1 MPPDEGGQF
10 DAYPSRSSSD
20 DDALPFIDS
29 KSITLNP
36 SNDAKVEADLAKPK
50 HSVVTVLPILISARR
65 PYVPPPDH
73 NIMSICRDTL
83 QVMCSWQ
90 AQNDAETANRRR
102 KHDLVSQRKCREQA
116 AAWRL
121 AGKERDEREYRQLV
135 QEQKA
140 QAVAQAEQEALE
152 VQRKAKRKI
161 RWRLVQLRLSENARE
176 EMFKETHKAG
186 FRKIRTG
193 KISLA
198 AVNSMTADERVDLMR
213 KSAIHQKRA
222 AKRATRME
230 GRKLY
235 FDSLPSHRRSM
246 IQLVFKAY
254 DTDGSDALEAVELTN
269 CLFEMGLRGQDP
281 EERRAVARI
290 TAHSVEQAGEDCSVG
305 IHELAAEIIPGI
317 CRQVNKMR
325 TKVFRENL
333 SMCVTS
339 DGSNEDGRF
348 DYEQVMDAVQEL
360 WPFDFHTAVQVR
372 EKEALQTSIR
382 EFVDEVID
390 LNCFMQ
396 RVYQIAEEVH
406 WTNFAAQ
413 QEVKLKHNL
422 SVDFFRRFRSEI
434 TNLDNIFKSVDL
446 DNSGLLD
453 YDECA
458 RLFKEIGLVPYGAN
472 DSQEVLTLLNA
483 EIDPVLDA
491 KGGVDFESF
500 LSIITKGRELLDL
513 KLHKKLKQIH
523 APWMAHEEASVTA
536 AFLAQTLLKDMG
548 IRARSKEEQ
557 QAVQKVIREADA
569 DGDDKYSLK
578 EVTEICRKSQELL
591 RQMQLQHEMRVAD
604 EIGFAEI
611 ELNQARYAFEQ
622 LDADLSGSL
631 DKVET
636 RKAASLLGKTF
647 TNKTFATSFEIL
659 DTDRS
664 GTLEFT
670 EFLRFLHFLRDPK
683 DYGHSEE
690 ADHNPAPTRPSLLKR
705 FTQHFTSDAPK

>member
-1 MPPDEGGQF
+1 
-10 DAYPSRSSSD
+10 
-20 DDALPFIDS
+20 
-29 KSITLNP
+29 
-36 SNDAKVEADLAKPK
+36 
-50 HSVVTVLPILISARR
+50 
-65 PYVPPPDH
+65 
-73 NIMSICRDTL
+73 
-83 QVMCSWQ
+83 
-90 AQNDAETANRRR
+90 
-102 KHDLVSQRKCREQA
+102 
-116 AAWRL
+116 
-121 AGKERDEREYRQLV
+121 
-135 QEQKA
+135 
-140 QAVAQAEQEALE
+140 VAQAEQEALE

-161 RWRLVQLRLSENARE
+161 RWRLVQLRLSEHASKEPASFEKARE
-176 EMFKETHKAG
+176 EMFKETGKTG
-186 FRKIRTG
+186 FLKTRSGR
-193 KISLA
+193 ISQA
-198 AVNSMTADERVDLMR
+198 AVDSLTADERVDLMR

-222 AKRATRME
+222 TKRATRME
-230 GRKLY
+230 GRKLH
-235 FDSLPSHRRSM
+235 FENLPVHRRTM
-246 IQLVFKAY
+246 IQLVFRAY
-254 DTDGSDALEAVELTN
+254 DTDDSDALEAMELTN
-269 CLFEMGLRGQDP
+269 CLFEMGFRGQDP
-281 EERRAVARI
+281 EERKAVARI
-290 TAHSVEQAGEDCSVG
+290 IAHAVEQAGEDCSVG

-325 TKVFRENL
+325 TKVFRQNL
-333 SMCVTS
+333 SMCVDDDPHK
-339 DGSNEDGRF
+339 DGKF

-372 EKEALQTSIR
+372 AKEALQSSTR
-382 EFVDEVID
+382 EFVDETID

-396 RVYQIAEEVH
+396 LVCQTAEDVH
-406 WTNFAAQ
+406 WANFGAQ

-422 SVDFFRRFRSEI
+422 SADFFRRFQSEI
-434 TNLDNIFKSVDL
+434 TNLDNIFKSVDV

-472 DSQEVLTLLNA
+472 DSQEVLTLLNR

-500 LSIITKGRELLDL
+500 LSIITKGRELLDV
-513 KLHKKLKQIH
+513 KLHKKLKQMH
-523 APWMAHEEASVTA
+523 TPWMAHGEASVTA
-536 AFLAQTLLKDMG
+536 AFLGQTILKEMG
-548 IRARSKEEQ
+548 CNTRSKEEQ

-591 RQMQLQHEMRVAD
+591 RQMQLQDEMKVAD

-683 DYGHSEE
+683 DYGHNEE
-690 ADHNPAPTRPSLLKR
+690 ADRNPAPSRPSLRQR
-705 FTQHFTSDAPK
+705 FTEHFTSDSRQTSSQPLSP